1 MREGDEQRG
10 LRRGQAGG
18 FLTEVGQRRGAQ
30 PFKIAAHGREVE
42 VEIEDLRLA
51 QPPFQREGEADLA
64 FTYGEERDQRHL
76 FYSLFRAPPYALVP
90 LDDPLADR
98 ADVTLAELVERPM
111 VLLDLPGARKYFME
125 LFDAEGLVPQIAHTS
140 RSSEIVRALVS
151 SGFGF
156 SLLNIRPLGY
166 SQDESPYRVL
176 PLRGD
181 HRHPDFGIVTM
192 AETEQPTIVQ
202 AFIENCLDLR
212 QEGAFAS
219 LIVE

>member
-1 MREGDEQRG
+1 MLVAKLRLTPGKSGG
-10 LRRGQAGG
+10 LLLSLYSDQNQGLDIQLGPPLVHGFCDLLVKSSNQAGWG
-18 FLTEVGQRRGAQ
+18 L
-30 PFKIAAHGREVE
+30 
-42 VEIEDLRLA
+42 
-51 QPPFQREGEADLA
+51 
-64 FTYGEERDQRHL
+64 
-76 FYSLFRAPPYALVP
+76 SL
-90 LDDPLADR
+90 
-98 ADVTLAELVERPM
+98 
-111 VLLDLPGARKYFME
+111 
-125 LFDAEGLVPQIAHTS
+125 GLVPQIAHTS

-156 SLLNIRPLGY
+156 SLLNVRPLGY
-166 SQDESPYRVL
+166 SHDESPYRVL